1 MSNGTQDIV
10 KATARG
16 RVLSIAVFV
25 LALAI
30 IALFQF
36 VTIPVIN
43 ATLAGNPTP
52 ETASTLKWIF
62 AGFAALAVI
71 PSAAM
76 IFIGRKIVR
85 ANQYPL
91 ANAWVWRDTPIQRG
105 DRARRMGKLCITS
118 GTFAGIVCLALIAYI
133 WTVFDRLSFTPQLRP
148 GVTVLQAPTAKPPAP
163 ATVK

>member
-1 MSNGTQDIV
+1 MNDGAKDIV

-16 RVLSIAVFV
+16 RVLSVAVFV

-30 IALFQF
+30 VAVFQF
-36 VTIPVIN
+36 ITMPVIN

-52 ETASTLKWIF
+52 ATAGTLKWIF

-85 ANQYPL
+85 CGQYPL
-91 ANAWVWRDTPIQRG
+91 PNAWVWRDTPIRRG
-105 DRARRMGKLCITS
+105 DQARRMGKLCITS
-118 GTFAGIVCLALIAYI
+118 GTFAGVVCLALITYI
-133 WTVFDRLSFTPQLRP
+133 WTMFDTLSSTPQLRP
-148 GVTVLQAPTAKPPAP
+148 GVTVLQLPTIKPQTP